1 MKLIVPII
9 ETVGQPPPL
18 LQLLLILLPLLPL
31 LLLTIVLI
39 QDVIITRIIQEDIA
53 ISITI
58 GVPIAQF
65 QFQVD
70 KMSVPVIKIT
80 LVAVVMQLLL
90 IHRLTVRLVK
100 IKTQ

>member
-1 MKLIVPII
+1 MKLIVLII

-18 LQLLLILLPLLPL
+18 LQLLFILLPLLPL

-39 QDVIITRIIQEDIA
+39 RDVLVIGIQENIV
-53 ISITI
+53 ISMLIN
-58 GVPIAQF
+58 VPIAQF
-65 QFQVD
+65 EFQVD
-70 KMSVPVIKIT
+70 KMSVPVIKTT